1 MDVTTLDLSNDRAAC
16 EESIDAPPIV
26 RFDERR
32 MHVRAYNYWASLLGE
47 RALPSIE
54 DLNPAEIQDFGSHSI
69 LLDFTSGIDD
79 PSIAFMGSALG
90 AQCDV
95 NSSIT
100 RVSQIPPRTLLSR
113 LTDHYLQIIA
123 NAAPIGFEAEFTNQ
137 CGVEILYRG
146 IMMPFSSDDD
156 TIDFVYGVINWREVA
171 SDELSESIAAEMA
184 ASFQRANQTAPIDP
198 QWADAAPDDG
208 AQRALAQT
216 APHTPISPPPLDLSF
231 DMIDDPDEDDV
242 AQSAAPDLDDELV
255 NQLASARAAAAA
267 ATASAGRTRAAL
279 YRAIGLAHA
288 FALAAQ
294 YRPEEYN
301 AILVDAGVVAK
312 AARATSTL
320 VRLIFGADY
329 DKTRIAEFASVLD
342 QALFEELQPGALAD
356 HLLTYPGGIKAY
368 VAKARARARGTPLTA
383 RPKRSSRARTALASA
398 AAIDAGALSLDGD
411 GLGVAIVRREKDGS
425 IAFVGSIDANDRLI
439 DRVMSKA
446 ASPR

>member
-1 MDVTTLDLSNDRAAC
+1 MDVTTIDLSDDRAAC

-32 MHVRAYNYWASLLGE
+32 MHVRAYNYWASLLGD
-47 RALPSIE
+47 RTLPSIE
-54 DLNPAEIQDFGSHSI
+54 DLNPSEIQDFGSHSI

-79 PSIAFMGSALG
+79 PSIVFMGSALG
-90 AQCDV
+90 AQCDIS
-95 NSSIT
+95 SSIT

-171 SDELSESIAAEMA
+171 SDELSQSIAAEMA

-198 QWADAAPDDG
+198 QWADAMLDEA
-208 AQRALAQT
+208 AQKTLAQPT
-216 APHTPISPPPLDLSF
+216 TRIPASSPPLDLSR
-231 DMIDDPDEDDV
+231 DMIDDSDEDDL
-242 AQSAAPDLDDELV
+242 AQIASPNLDDELAD
-255 NQLASARAAAAA
+255 QLANARAAAAA

-294 YRPEEYN
+294 HRPEEYD
-301 AILVDAGVVAK
+301 AILADAGVVSK
-312 AARATSTL
+312 AGRATTTL

-356 HLLTYPGGIKAY
+356 HLLAYPGGIKAY
-368 VAKARARARGTPLTA
+368 VATARARARGTSLTT
-383 RPKRSSRARTALASA
+383 RPKRSSRVRAALASA
-398 AAIDAGALSLDGD
+398 TTIDAGALSLDGD
-411 GLGVAIVRREKDGS
+411 GLGVAIVRRETDGS
-425 IAFVGSIDANDRLI
+425 IVFVGSIDAHDRLI

-446 ASPR
+446 VSPR